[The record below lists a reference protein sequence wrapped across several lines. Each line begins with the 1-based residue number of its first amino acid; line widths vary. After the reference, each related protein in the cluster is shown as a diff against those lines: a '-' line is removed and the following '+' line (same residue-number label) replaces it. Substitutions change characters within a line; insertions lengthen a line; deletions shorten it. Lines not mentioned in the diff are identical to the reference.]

1 MKMCYKKLW
10 KLLIE
15 KDLKKKDL
23 QALAGISSASITKM
37 GKNENINTD
46 ILVKICNAL
55 KCDVADI
62 MEYVPEE
69 NVEPEVAVNG
79 TARETGHNRC
89 C

>member
-1 MKMCYKKLW
+1 MCYKKLW

-23 QALAGISSASITKM
+23 QALTGISSASITKM

-46 ILVKICNAL
+46 ILVKICDAL

-62 MEYVPEE
+62 MEYIPKE
-69 NVEPEVAVNG
+69 NVEPEVAVDG
-79 TARETGHNRC
+79 TSK
-89 C
+89 

>member
-15 KDLKKKDL
+15 RDLKKKDL
-23 QALAGISSASITKM
+23 QAMAGISSASITKM

-46 ILVKICNAL
+46 ILVKICDAL

-62 MEYVPEE
+62 IEYIPKE
-69 NVEPEVAVNG
+69 NTEPEVAVDG
-79 TARETGHNRC
+79 TSK
-89 C
+89 

>member
-37 GKNENINTD
+37 GKNENINTGFESFSTVS
-46 ILVKICNAL
+46 LAFSSGPR
-55 KCDVADI
+55 A
-62 MEYVPEE
+62 MREWEYGRLPFLY
-69 NVEPEVAVNG
+69 
-79 TARETGHNRC
+79 
-89 C
+89 

>member
-1 MKMCYKKLW
+1 MAVSYNKLW

-15 KDLKKKDL
+15 RDLKKKDL

-46 ILVKICNAL
+46 ILVKICDAL

-62 MEYVPEE
+62 MEYIPKE
-69 NVEPEVAVNG
+69 NVEPEVAVDG
-79 TARETGHNRC
+79 TSK
-89 C
+89 

>member
-1 MKMCYKKLW
+1 MVCMKMCYKKLW

-46 ILVKICNAL
+46 ILVKICDAL

-62 MEYVPEE
+62 MEYIPKE
-69 NVEPEVAVNG
+69 NTEPEVAVDG
-79 TARETGHNRC
+79 TSK
-89 C
+89 

>member
-15 KDLKKKDL
+15 RDLKKKDL
-23 QALAGISSASITKM
+23 QVMAGISSASITKM

-46 ILVKICNAL
+46 ILVKICDAL

-62 MEYVPEE
+62 MEYIPKE
-69 NVEPEVAVNG
+69 NVESEVAVDG
-79 TARETGHNRC
+79 TSK
-89 C
+89 

>member
-1 MKMCYKKLW
+1 MARTKSN
-10 KLLIE
+10 
-15 KDLKKKDL
+15 
-23 QALAGISSASITKM
+23 SSLNTNNE
-37 GKNENINTD
+37 GLENENINTD

-79 TARETGHNRC
+79 TSK
-89 C
+89 